1 MEHGEEFEDWPE
13 PKGYTGDYIVVH
25 HPVSPF
31 ELYVF
36 RDVSFFWDDD
46 TRPAR
51 MRDHVTRP
59 GGWHIL
65 EVQRGLGQHRDWLE
79 EMVVESWAPVM
90 IVTFFDGELCAIR
103 GLAPGPDA
111 APWAVRLYEA
121 GASSRYPTP
130 KHRHL
135 YPHPLPP
142 EWMIADDLLSGAPA
156 VEAIAAWS
164 AATGGGPDRDALAS
178 LLAESPERF
187 AEDLVG
193 RLVDILGLSEH
204 VELWYP
210 HLFHGW
216 DDPAKL
222 ERSIAA
228 LQPGRFRALD
238 CVQHQNCFAAVR
250 RRAEGDYLIEYGEP
264 KADALRQTVTP
275 SLAVVVE
282 AMNAWARGET
292 RWRDDF
298 EWMSVPRQPD

>member
-1 MEHGEEFEDWPE
+1 MSNR
-13 PKGYTGDYIVVH
+13 KGHTGDYVVAH

-36 RDVSFFWDDD
+36 RDVSFVSDDH
-46 TRPAR
+46 AS
-51 MRDHVTRP
+51 RP

-65 EVQRGLGQHRDWLE
+65 EIQRGLGEHRDWLE
-79 EMVVESWAPVM
+79 EMVAESRAPVM
-90 IVTFFDGELCAIR
+90 IVTFFDGDLCAIR
-103 GLAPGPDA
+103 GLAPGPHT
-111 APWAVRLYEA
+111 APWAVRLYEVPA
-121 GASSRYPTP
+121 PSRYPTP
-130 KHRHL
+130 KHRNL

-156 VEAIAAWS
+156 VDALAAWS
-164 AATGGGPDRDALAS
+164 AATGGRPDRDALTA
-178 LLAESPERF
+178 LLAEKPERF

-193 RLVDILGLSEH
+193 RLLDMLGLSEK

-210 HLFHGW
+210 HEFHGW

-238 CVQHQNCFAAVR
+238 CVEHQGCFALVR
-250 RRAEGDYLIEYGEP
+250 MRTEGDYLIEYSEP
-264 KADALRQTVTP
+264 KLAVLHQTVTP
-275 SLAVVVE
+275 SLDKVVE

-298 EWMSVPRQPD
+298 E